1 LVADIGSVNTHVA
14 LVDRVGDR
22 FRFVGLGTSLTT
34 CRAPFSD
41 AVIGVRQAIQ
51 QIQASTGRHFLT
63 DDGQLVIPEQSSGQ
77 GVDAFAAITSEPA
90 PLRVA
95 VIGLSREVSVASA
108 LRAVHS
114 TYATV
119 AATLA
124 LDESGGR
131 WMRPPA
137 STNGPGSSERA
148 APTAAPPTDALP
160 TDALPTD
167 PAVVAAQALADSDP
181 DVIVLVGGI
190 DGGATTALYE
200 IANLVAAI
208 AAARDES
215 ARPIVIF
222 AGNTSARPE
231 IAQRIGQLATLRMVD
246 NVHPELDRENI
257 GALQRE
263 LEALYIE
270 RKLARLP
277 GINTLN
283 NWSKVPILPSAYA
296 FENVVRFLGRR
307 YGLAVLGVDIGGQST
322 MVVRAQGDTYSR
334 VLRSDLGLGSSLD
347 QLLDQASV
355 DAMQRWV
362 PFDIDAE
369 DLRARVL
376 NHSLHSAA
384 IPTTRDDARVMQAA
398 ARQAVARAVSEDCI
412 DTDAPDLILLT
423 GGPLTHNGSYGS
435 LALLALDALEPSGVF
450 TLAVDSM
457 GLAPAFGGLAPMNA
471 QAAADV
477 VERDAFMTLGTVIA
491 PVSSN
496 REGQVDIHVQVK
508 PAGSGAIDLEVA
520 HGSLE
525 IVPLIPG
532 QKAALEVRA
541 APGVHLGSVGRSVF
555 KADVEGGAIGL
566 LIDARG
572 RPIVFPSDPEKRRDK
587 VQKWMWDV
595 GG

>member
-1 LVADIGSVNTHVA
+1 MLESEKSESFLVADIGSVNTHVA
-14 LVDRVGDR
+14 LVDRVNDR

-34 CRAPFSD
+34 CRAPYAD
-41 AVIGVRQAIQ
+41 AVVGVRHAIE
-51 QIQASTGRHFLT
+51 QIQASTGRGLLT
-63 DDGQLVIPEQSSGQ
+63 EDGQLVVPESPEGQ

-108 LRAVHS
+108 VRAVHG
-114 TYATV
+114 TYAMV

-124 LDESGGR
+124 LDETGGR
-131 WMRPPA
+131 WTRAPLA
-137 STNGPGSSERA
+137 SNGSESSE
-148 APTAAPPTDALP
+148 PI
-160 TDALPTD
+160 D
-167 PAVVAAQALADSDP
+167 PAGMAAQALADSNP

-208 AAARDES
+208 AAARNES
-215 ARPIVIF
+215 ARPVVIF
-222 AGNTSARPE
+222 AGNTTARPE
-231 IAQRIGQLATLRMVD
+231 IAKRIAQMATLRMVD

-270 RKLARLP
+270 RKLAHLP

-307 YGLAVLGVDIGGQST
+307 YGLAVLGADIGGRST
-322 MVVRAQGDTYSR
+322 TVVRARGETFAR
-334 VLRSDLGLGSSLD
+334 VLRTDLGLGSSLET
-347 QLLDQASV
+347 LS
-355 DAMQRWV
+355 DAAGVEAIQRSV
-362 PFDIDAE
+362 PFGIDAGA
-369 DLRARVL
+369 LRARVL
-376 NHSLHSAA
+376 NHSLHAA
-384 IPTTRDDARVMQAA
+384 TIPATREDARIMQAA
-398 ARQAVARAVSEDCI
+398 ARQAIARAVNQDGI
-412 DTDAPDLILLT
+412 DTAAADLILLT
-423 GGPLTHNGSYGS
+423 GGALAHNTSYGA

-450 TLAVDSM
+450 TLAVDNV
-457 GLAPAFGGLAPMNA
+457 GLAPAFGGLAPMNTL
-471 QAAADV
+471 AAAHV

-491 PVSSN
+491 PVSGN
-496 REGQVDIHVQVK
+496 REGQVDIHVQVR

-525 IVPLIPG
+525 IVPLTPG

-541 APGVHLGSVGRSVF
+541 ASGVHLGSVGRSVF

-572 RPIVFPSDPEKRRDK
+572 RPIVAPSDPDKRREK
-587 VQKWMWDV
+587 IQQWLWDV

>member
-1 LVADIGSVNTHVA
+1 MLDSEKSESLLVADIGSVNTHVA

-22 FRFVGLGTSLTT
+22 FRFVGLGASLTT

-41 AVIGVRQAIQ
+41 AVIGIRQAIQ
-51 QIQASTGRHFLT
+51 QIETSSGRNLLT
-63 DDGQLVIPEQSSGQ
+63 DDGQLVVPENANGQ

-108 LRAVHS
+108 VRAVQS
-114 TYATV
+114 TYALV

-124 LDESGGR
+124 LDETGGR
-131 WMRPPA
+131 WIRTPL
-137 STNGPGSSERA
+137 STNGSESSE
-148 APTAAPPTDALP
+148 PM
-160 TDALPTD
+160 D
-167 PAVVAAQALADSDP
+167 PSVMAAQALADSNP
-181 DVIVLVGGI
+181 DVILLVGGI

-215 ARPIVIF
+215 VRPVVIF
-222 AGNTSARPE
+222 AGNTTARPE
-231 IAQRIGQLATLRMVD
+231 IVKRIGPVATVRMVD
-246 NVHPELDRENI
+246 NVHPDLERENI

-270 RKLARLP
+270 RKLTRLP
-277 GINTLN
+277 GIHTLN
-283 NWSKVPILPSAYA
+283 NWSKVPVLPSAYA

-307 YGLAVLGVDIGGQST
+307 YGLAVLGADIGGRST
-322 MVVRAQGDTYSR
+322 TVVRARGETFSR
-334 VLRSDLGLGSSLD
+334 VLRTDLGLGASLE
-347 QLLDQASV
+347 QLLDQAS
-355 DAMQRWV
+355 AETLQQWV
-362 PFDIDAE
+362 PFSIEAD

-376 NHSLHSAA
+376 NHSLHSAT
-384 IPTTRDDARVMQAA
+384 IPATRDDARVMQAA
-398 ARQAVARAVSEDCI
+398 ARQALAVAVSQGRI
-412 DTDAPDLILLT
+412 DTGAADLILLT
-423 GGPLTHNGSYGS
+423 GGPVAHNTSYGS

-450 TLAVDSM
+450 TLAVDNL
-457 GLAPAFGGLAPMNA
+457 GLAPAFGGLAPMNTH
-471 QAAADV
+471 AAANV
-477 VERDAFMTLGTVIA
+477 VECDAFVTLGTVIA

-496 REGQVDIHVQVK
+496 REGQVDIHVKVQ
-508 PAGSGAIDLEVA
+508 PAGSGAIDLEVS

-525 IVPLIPG
+525 IVPLTPG

-541 APGVHLGSVGRSVF
+541 APGVHLGSVDRSVF

-572 RPIVFPSDPEKRRDK
+572 RPIGFPSDPEKRREK
-587 VQKWMWDV
+587 IQQWLWDV

>member
-1 LVADIGSVNTHVA
+1 MLDSEKIESLMVADIGSVNTHVA
-14 LVDRVGDR
+14 LVDRVDDR

-41 AVIGVRQAIQ
+41 AVIGVRHAIQ
-51 QIQASTGRHFLT
+51 QIEASTGRSFLT
-63 DDGQLVIPEQSSGQ
+63 DDGQLVVPEHSSGQ

-108 LRAVHS
+108 VRAVHS

-124 LDESGGR
+124 LDETGGR
-131 WMRPPA
+131 WMSTPV
-137 STNGPGSSERA
+137 STNGSGSSEQT
-148 APTAAPPTDALP
+148 APSA
-160 TDALPTD
+160 D
-167 PAVVAAQALADSDP
+167 PAVTAAQALADSNP
-181 DVIVLVGGI
+181 DVVVLVGGI
-190 DGGATTALYE
+190 DGGAMTALYE

-231 IAQRIGQLATLRMVD
+231 IARRIGQIATLRMAD
-246 NVHPELDRENI
+246 NVHPTLDRENI

-270 RKLARLP
+270 RQVARLP

-307 YGLAVLGVDIGGQST
+307 YGLAVLGADIGGRST
-322 MVVRAQGDTYSR
+322 TVVRAHGESYSR
-334 VLRSDLGLGSSLD
+334 VLRTDLGVGSSLD

-355 DAMQRWV
+355 EAMQRWV
-362 PFDIDAE
+362 PFGIEAD
-369 DLRARVL
+369 DLRERVL
-376 NHSLHSAA
+376 NRSLHAA
-384 IPTTRDDARVMQAA
+384 VIPATRDDARVMQAA
-398 ARQAVARAVSEDCI
+398 ARQAIARAVSQDCI
-412 DTDAPDLILLT
+412 DTATPDLILLT
-423 GGPLTHNGSYGS
+423 GGPLARNNSYGS

-450 TLAVDSM
+450 TLAVDSV
-457 GLAPAFGGLAPMNA
+457 GLASAFGGLAPMNA
-471 QAAADV
+471 QAAANV
-477 VERDAFMTLGTVIA
+477 VEHDAFVTLGTVIA

-496 REGQVDIHVQVK
+496 REGQVDMHVQVR
-508 PAGSGAIDLEVA
+508 PAGSGAIDLEVP

-525 IVPLIPG
+525 IVPLTPG

-541 APGVHLGSVGRSVF
+541 SPGVHLGSVGRSVF

-572 RPIVFPSDPEKRRDK
+572 RPIVFPSDAEKRREK
-587 VQKWMWDV
+587 IQQWLWDV

>member
-41 AVIGVRQAIQ
+41 AVIGVRQAIE

-63 DDGQLVIPEQSSGQ
+63 DDGQLVVPERSDGQ

-108 LRAVHS
+108 VRAVHS

-124 LDESGGR
+124 LDETGGR
-131 WMRPPA
+131 WTRTPV
-137 STNGPGSSERA
+137 SSNGSGSSGQ
-148 APTAAPPTDALP
+148 AAPPD
-160 TDALPTD
+160 D

-200 IANLVAAI
+200 IANLVAVI

-215 ARPIVIF
+215 VRPVVIF
-222 AGNTSARPE
+222 AGNTNVRPG
-231 IAQRIGQLATLRMVD
+231 IAQRIGQIATLRMVD
-246 NVHPELDRENI
+246 NVHPELDRENL

-277 GINTLN
+277 GVNTLN

-307 YGLAVLGVDIGGQST
+307 YGLAVLGADIGGRST
-322 MVVRAQGDTYSR
+322 TVVRARGETFSR
-334 VLRSDLGLGSSLD
+334 VLRTDLGLGSSLD
-347 QLLDQASV
+347 QLLEQASTET
-355 DAMQRWV
+355 MQQWV
-362 PFDIDAE
+362 PYSIDAD
-369 DLRARVL
+369 DLRARLL

-384 IPTTRDDARVMQAA
+384 IPATRDDARLMQAA
-398 ARQAVARAVSEDCI
+398 ARQAIAMAVSQDCI
-412 DTDAPDLILLT
+412 DTGAADLVLLT
-423 GGPLTHNGSYGS
+423 GGPLAHNTSYGS

-450 TLAVDSM
+450 TLAVDNV
-457 GLAPAFGGLAPMNA
+457 GLAPAFGGLAPMNV

-477 VERDAFMTLGTVIA
+477 VERDAFTTLGTVIA

-508 PAGSGAIDLEVA
+508 PAGSGAIDLEVP

-525 IVPLIPG
+525 IVPLTPG

-572 RPIVFPSDPEKRRDK
+572 RPIVFPSDPEKRREK
-587 VQKWMWDV
+587 IQQWLWDV